1 MVFQNKIKRNIYNI
15 LIFIHH
21 FILFYS
27 CHLKLTKFC
36 AFLIKISFHQPKI
49 FRNEIKNKKIIIVL
63 DRVIGGRRDFE
74 IMQKSSKNDFHI
86 IFLRRSIV
94 KIIFFYFFVRYP
106 LFGVKR

>member
-49 FRNEIKNKKIIIVL
+49 FKKEIKNKKIIIVL

-74 IMQKSSKNDFHI
+74 IMQSHQKM
-86 IFLRRSIV
+86 IFIL
-94 KIIFFYFFVRYP
+94 FF
-106 LFGVKR
+106 LEGALLK